1 MARYLTL
8 SRSARLVGVKRGAL
22 QKKIRAGELSTFEG
36 MLKLDE
42 LLRVYPNVK
51 LEDSAMIERIDRFV
65 ENAWTKVARSSAILP
80 DAETLL
86 TRVSI
91 LSQELAIAKAEVNRY
106 ATLVDELKPRIAG
119 LDETLE
125 KGSDASVHNFKSWFL
140 HALEGRAA
148 DTDLPARL
156 LAREAFL
163 RVMAAHV
170 RVMPS
175 GHEFFVEGQDN
186 LLAAGLR
193 SGISLAYGCN
203 NASCGRCKVKL
214 LSGKVRQVRDP
225 GYRLADNDV
234 RDGMLLSC
242 CCAAVTDVVIEAAE
256 ATRSDDIPAQTIT
269 ARVYKV
275 THSGDTVVVQA
286 RFGDGERL
294 HFLAGQYAQ
303 VQLVD
308 GSSSDSAIASCP
320 CDERNLEFHLTA
332 LSNRGFWR
340 HASKQIKA
348 GEALTVRGP
357 KGDFVLNTES
367 SRPLIFIAIDTGF
380 ATIKS
385 LIEHAMALD
394 VAESMHLYRG
404 ASSPEG
410 LYQDN
415 LCRAWSDALDEFSYT
430 ALELAPGDAGL
441 DALVDRI
448 AEDYSSLAQ
457 HDIYLCAHQGQL
469 QRLGIGLE
477 NRAGAFDQRVNIEP
491 IRVS

>member
-8 SRSARLVGVKRGAL
+8 SRAARLVGIKRGAL

-91 LSQELAIAKAEVNRY
+91 LSQELAVAKEEVNRY
-106 ATLVDELKPRIAG
+106 AALVDELKPRVAG
-119 LDETLE
+119 LDEKAE
-125 KGSDASVHNFKSWFL
+125 KDSDVSVHNFKSWFL
-140 HALEGRAA
+140 HALEGRTSE
-148 DTDLPARL
+148 TDLPAHL

-193 SGISLAYGCN
+193 SGISLPYGCN
-203 NASCGRCKVKL
+203 DASCGRCKIKL
-214 LSGKVRQVRDP
+214 LSGKVRQVREP
-225 GYRLADNDV
+225 GYRLADDEV
-234 RDGMLLSC
+234 RDGWVLGC

-256 ATRSDDIPAQTIT
+256 PASSDDIPAQTIS
-269 ARVYKV
+269 VLIHKISYF
-275 THSGDTVVVQA
+275 GDTIVVQA
-286 RFGDGERL
+286 RFGDGARL

-308 GSSSDSAIASCP
+308 GSSSDGAIASCP
-320 CDERNLEFHLTA
+320 CDERSLEFHLTA
-332 LSNRGFWR
+332 LSNPGFWR
-340 HASKQIKA
+340 HASKQMKE

-357 KGDFVLNTES
+357 KGDFVLNTS
-367 SRPLIFIAIDTGF
+367 STRPLVFIAIDTGF
-380 ATIKS
+380 AAIKS

-394 VAESMHLYRG
+394 VAESMHLYRCT
-404 ASSPEG
+404 SSPEG

-430 ALELAPGDAGL
+430 ALELEPGDAGL
-441 DALVDRI
+441 DAFLDRI
-448 AEDYSSLAQ
+448 VEDYPSLAQ
-457 HDIYLCAHQGQL
+457 YDIYLCAHQDQL
-469 QRLGIGLE
+469 QRLGMGLE
-477 NRAGAFDQRVNIEP
+477 TRAGAFDQRVNIEP